1 MMVMHPAARMVHIAP
16 LIIQL
21 VDLSAAQDIE
31 AGDGT
36 TSVVVLAGSLLNAT
50 EKLLEKGIHPTTIA
64 ESFQHASEKAV
75 EYLNEMSTKLDLDDR
90 ESLLKAATTSL
101 NSKIVSQYSSL
112 LSPIA
117 VDSVLRVIDP
127 TTAVNVDLKDIRL
140 VKKVGGTIDDT
151 ELSDGLVLAQNVVK
165 VRGSLFISGCR
176 RTNQDRKG
184 QDRLD
189 SVPSLPSKTRHG

>member
-1 MMVMHPAARMVHIAP
+1 M
-16 LIIQL
+16 
-21 VDLSAAQDIE
+21 
-31 AGDGT
+31 
-36 TSVVVLAGSLLNAT
+36 
-50 EKLLEKGIHPTTIA
+50 EKGIHPTTIA

-75 EYLNEMSTKLDLDDR
+75 EYLNELSVKLDLDDR

-117 VDSVLRVIDP
+117 VDSVLSVIDP
-127 TTAVNVDLKDIRL
+127 KTAVNVDLKDIRL
-140 VKKVGGTIDDT
+140 VKKIGGTIDDT

-165 VRGSLFISGCR
+165 VCAGFFILGCR

-184 QDRLD
+184 QDCLD
-189 SVPSLPSKTRHG
+189 SVPSLSSQTRHGQSNCRERL

>member
-1 MMVMHPAARMVHIAP
+1 MCAHV
-16 LIIQL
+16 QL

-64 ESFQHASEKAV
+64 ESFQKACQKSV
-75 EYLNEMSTKLDLDDR
+75 ELLGELSTKLELSDR
-90 ESLLKAATTSL
+90 ESLLKASTTSL
-101 NSKIVSQYSSL
+101 SSKIVSQYSSL

-127 TTAVNVDLKDIRL
+127 STAVNVDLKDIRL

-151 ELSDGLVLAQNVVK
+151 ELCDGLVLAQNVVK
-165 VRGSLFISGCR
+165 VRFLLIQVCR
-176 RTNQDRKG
+176 RTN
-184 QDRLD
+184 
-189 SVPSLPSKTRHG
+189 SY